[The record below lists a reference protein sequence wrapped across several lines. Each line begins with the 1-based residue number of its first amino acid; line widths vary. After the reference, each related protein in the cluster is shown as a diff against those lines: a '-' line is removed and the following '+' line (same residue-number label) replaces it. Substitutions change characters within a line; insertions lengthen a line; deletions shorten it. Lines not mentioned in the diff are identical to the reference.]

1 MADPWTD
8 DLAAFGEDTRA
19 QLGSLAHTR
28 ARLRMEPQMKMN
40 VFKRRPLFAI
50 AVTALVLAVA
60 APVAWAIGTKI
71 FVTFDPDKT
80 APEIEQDISHQLESA
95 GVTATVHADKSDGRL
110 SVRIQGSGE
119 ALDHA
124 RLEVVPSGSAGVTI
138 ERHGSAASSQVVR
151 RQIRLEVQSEQKLG
165 DAAMA
170 KLQAALASPAVTDA
184 LEGDDLEH
192 LEEVAT
198 DALADAG
205 FHAVTVEASAGGL
218 TVVVTGPP
226 TP

>member
-8 DLAAFGEDTRA
+8 DLAALGEDTRA

-28 ARLRMEPQMKMN
+28 ARLRMEPPMKN

-71 FVTFDPDKT
+71 FVTFDPDKS
-80 APEIEQDISHQLESA
+80 APEIEQDITNQLQSA

-110 SVRIQGSGE
+110 SVQIRGSGE

-124 RLEVVPSGSAGVTI
+124 NLEVVPAGSAGVVI
-138 ERHGSAASSQVVR
+138 EKEGSAGSKQVVS
-151 RQIRLEVQSEQKLG
+151 RQIRLEVETAQPLE
-165 DAAMA
+165 DAALA
-170 KLQAALASPAVTDA
+170 KLQAVLGTKEVTDA
-184 LEGDDLEH
+184 LEGDDLDH
-192 LEEVAT
+192 LEEVVT
-198 DALADAG
+198 DALANAG
-205 FHAVTVEASAGGL
+205 FHAVTVEATPGAL
-218 TVVVTGPP
+218 TVHVTAPP
-226 TP
+226 AP